1 MKISI
6 VISAYN
12 AEAYIEKCLNSILNQ
27 ANQEVELIVVD
38 DGSIDQTAEIVK
50 AYQKQEDVEI
60 RLIQQVNQGVQAARQ
75 VGMEACSG
83 DYLLWMDSDD
93 WLESQ
98 ALSRLI
104 QVVHKYPSDM
114 ICFNYQCVT
123 CDGDVSSSLLHLEA
137 VSDQTL
143 IQCLLTGKL
152 NGALWNKLIKKDF
165 LIRNNI
171 TLPKNLYYGEDLASL
186 VLIST
191 FKPTVFVLN
200 DVLYNYYLRPNS
212 VSNSK
217 QSAIYRLPESL
228 NYVELLLSSSGEYTK
243 ELELFFYLHLY
254 YYRVILETNSQ
265 VKQYFKSIWER
276 KQISMIKNPLFYD
289 FLMRLPLKQK
299 LKWIIFFIRK

>member
-12 AEAYIEKCLNSILNQ
+12 VEAYIEKCLNSILNQ
-27 ANQEVELIVVD
+27 ANQELELIVVD
-38 DGSIDQTAEIVK
+38 DGSTDRTAEIVK
-50 AYQKQEDVEI
+50 TYQKQEEVEI
-60 RLIQQVNQGVQAARQ
+60 KLIQQVNQGVQVARQ
-75 VGMEACSG
+75 VGMEASSG

-93 WLESQ
+93 WLESK
-98 ALSRLI
+98 ALYQLI
-104 QVVHKYPSDM
+104 QVVHKYPSDI

-123 CDGDVSSSLLHLEA
+123 SDGDVSSSLLNLEA
-137 VSDQTL
+137 VNDNTF
-143 IQCLLTGKL
+143 IHCLLTGKL

-165 LIRNNI
+165 LIKNNI
-171 TLPKNLYYGEDLASL
+171 ILPKSLCYGEDLASL

-265 VKQYFKSIWER
+265 VKQYFKSIWQG
-276 KQISMIKNPLFYD
+276 KQISVIKNLLFYE
-289 FLMRLPLKQK
+289 FLVRLPLKQK
-299 LKWIIFFIRK
+299 LKYILFFIRK

>member
-12 AEAYIEKCLNSILNQ
+12 VEAYIEKCLNSILNQ
-27 ANQEVELIVVD
+27 ANQELELIVVD
-38 DGSIDQTAEIVK
+38 DGSTDRTAEIVK
-50 AYQKQEDVEI
+50 TYQKQEEVEI
-60 RLIQQVNQGVQAARQ
+60 KLIQQVNQGVQVARQ
-75 VGMEACSG
+75 VGMEASSG

-93 WLESQ
+93 WLESK
-98 ALSRLI
+98 ALYQLI
-104 QVVHKYPSDM
+104 QVVHKYPSDI

-123 CDGDVSSSLLHLEA
+123 SDGDVSSSLLNLEI
-137 VSDQTL
+137 VNDKTF
-143 IQCLLTGKL
+143 IHCLLTGKL

-165 LIRNNI
+165 LIKNNI
-171 TLPKNLYYGEDLASL
+171 ILPKSLCYGEDLASL

-265 VKQYFKSIWER
+265 VKQYFKSIWQR
-276 KQISMIKNPLFYD
+276 KQISVIKNPLFYD

-299 LKWIIFFIRK
+299 LKWIISFIKK

>member
-27 ANQEVELIVVD
+27 ANQELELIVVD
-38 DGSIDQTAEIVK
+38 DGSTDRTAEIVK
-50 AYQKQEDVEI
+50 TYQKQEEVEI
-60 RLIQQVNQGVQAARQ
+60 KLIQQVNQGVQVARQ
-75 VGMEACSG
+75 VGMEASSG

-93 WLESQ
+93 WLESK
-98 ALSRLI
+98 ALYQLI
-104 QVVHKYPSDM
+104 QVVHKYPSDI

-123 CDGDVSSSLLHLEA
+123 CDGDVSSSLLHLKA

-165 LIRNNI
+165 LIKNNI
-171 TLPKNLYYGEDLASL
+171 ILPKNLCYGEDLASL

-265 VKQYFKSIWER
+265 VKQYFESIWQG
-276 KQISMIKNPLFYD
+276 KQISVIKNLLFYE
-289 FLMRLPLKQK
+289 FLVRLPLKQK
-299 LKWIIFFIRK
+299 LKYILFFIRK